1 MSETDLNIAVTL
13 FRMGAP
19 DSLKAIFPEHPLME
33 LLIDLQQQVDELE
46 NEVETLQ
53 WKENA

>member
-19 DSLKAIFPEHPLME
+19 DSLKAIFHDHPLME

-46 NEVETLQ
+46 NEIETLQ
-53 WKENA
+53 WKESA